1 VPAVTSL
8 ARQAVV
14 VGASRLLNQGLMV
27 LSPLL
32 LVRLLAVDDFGRY
45 REFLLYATVLGN
57 LAAFSLPNSLL
68 YFVGRQPA
76 GAAGYARRVAIA
88 MAVASLAAA
97 CGMAVVDALLPRPAL
112 GDMLLPCVAY
122 VLCFANLDFWEHLWL
137 AQREPS
143 RVMLYTA
150 SRLAARTALVV
161 LVAWAT
167 HDVAWMLWSLVVLE
181 ALRLAWA
188 ASAYRRLARA
198 APAVTLEATW
208 REQLAFALP
217 SGVVVFVSTLNRSV
231 GGMVVGQQLGEA
243 ALALLVV
250 GAYLLGVVSPLR
262 NSISDV
268 LLPTLAAQAR
278 AGGTQWVEGWRRSS
292 VQVAILLFP
301 LAVLTWCHAEP
312 LLAAAF
318 GPRYAAAAA
327 LLRWHAPM
335 LALACLDVALALRVL
350 GRTRRMLG
358 VSVVT
363 LGLNLA
369 LLPLLLP
376 RMGVAGAAA
385 ALLAST
391 TAGTLY
397 LSWQATRALGMPL
410 ANFLPLAGLG
420 RVALAALLAAPVLVP
435 AWWTATLGFA
445 GVLVASACYLAAFL
459 ALLHVAR
466 VPEAL
471 DLLRRLRERLGPRAT
486 T

>member
-1 VPAVTSL
+1 MTSL
-8 ARQAVV
+8 ARQAFV

-32 LVRLLAVDDFGRY
+32 LVRLLAVEDFGRY

-76 GAAGYARRVAIA
+76 GAAGYARRVALA
-88 MAVASLAAA
+88 MALASLL
-97 CGMAVVDALLPRPAL
+97 AVLAMVALEALLPRPPL
-112 GDMLLPCVAY
+112 GTMLWPCVAY

-137 AQREPS
+137 AQREPA

-150 SRLAARTALVV
+150 SRLAARTSLVC

-167 HDVAWMLWSLVVLE
+167 HDVTWMLWSLVALE

-188 ASAYRRLARA
+188 AFAWRRLVRGSS
-198 APAVTLEATW
+198 PVPLEASW

-217 SGVVVFVSTLNRSV
+217 SGIVVFVSTFNRSV
-231 GGMVVGQQLGEA
+231 GGMAVGQQFGEA
-243 ALALLVV
+243 ELALLVI
-250 GAYLLGVVSPLR
+250 GGYLLGVVSPLR

-268 LLPTLAAQAR
+268 LLPALAAQAR
-278 AGGTQWVEGWRRSS
+278 AGGTQWVETWRRSS

-301 LAVLTWCHAEP
+301 LAVLSARYAEP
-312 LLAAAF
+312 FLAAAF
-318 GPRYAAAAA
+318 APRYAAAAP
-327 LLRWHAPM
+327 LLRWHAAL
-335 LALACLDVALALRVL
+335 LALACLDVALVLRVL

-385 ALLAST
+385 ALLASSA
-391 TAGTLY
+391 AGTLY
-397 LSWQATRALGMPL
+397 LAMQATRALGL
-410 ANFLPLAGLG
+410 SLTQFLPLAGLG
-420 RVALAALLAAPVLVP
+420 RVALAALLAASLLWPSWWHESFGLVG
-435 AWWTATLGFA
+435 AL
-445 GVLVASACYLAAFL
+445 LASAVYVAAFV
-459 ALLHVAR
+459 LLLRLAR

-471 DLLRRLRERLGPRAT
+471 ELQRRLLARIGARAT